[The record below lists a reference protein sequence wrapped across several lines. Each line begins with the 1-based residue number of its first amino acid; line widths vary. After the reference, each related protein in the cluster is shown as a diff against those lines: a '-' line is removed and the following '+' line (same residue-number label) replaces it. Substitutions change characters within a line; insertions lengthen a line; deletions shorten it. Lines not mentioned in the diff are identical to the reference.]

1 MGEGEGRGVGVGA
14 NRTMARRMV
23 APGYGVLIHALDAAG
38 QNHSA

>member
-1 MGEGEGRGVGVGA
+1 MGVGEGGGRGA